1 MRMIAYVANDPL
13 GERVN
18 GQAIWG
24 VEVDHVYEDWG
35 SDQQLQQMLLDCQA
49 HPPTYL
55 LLRRLQELGP
65 TLTIIGDRLQQLEQ
79 LGIEVLAIEQ
89 DYSTRQWQR
98 ASPSEQRQHWLKL
111 SELITQEL
119 RQTRQKQGHAER
131 RLQTLPPPGRAPYGY
146 RRTTEHY
153 GIDKTTAPILRDFF
167 EHYLR
172 YASLRAALRYIEQK
186 YHKKFAVSTGQ
197 RWLTHPVYRGDLLL
211 RNQDIIPNTHPA
223 ILSREE
229 AAQIDRLLRRHRQFA
244 PRTASNPHSLAG
256 LVVCQSCQ
264 GKLTLASVT
273 PRRNSAQSPRYRYLR
288 CLQCPHQP
296 KCPAIAYDA
305 ILTQTIAQICQE
317 LPLAVGRFRSPNL
330 PQITQGIQAK
340 ITQKQQILNQLPGLI
355 QQQILDPET
364 AQLRAYKL
372 QTEIAQLQQQFNQL
386 PPGELTKLTQAIAL
400 PQFWLDLSEI
410 ERRFYF
416 REFIQQIQLI
426 RPGLSTTMLSTPH
439 SPKDWKIA
447 LKFVF

>member
-1 MRMIAYVANDPL
+1 MRIIAYMAHDPL

-35 SDQQLQQMLLDCQA
+35 SDQQLQQMLRDCQD

-65 TLTIIGDRLQQLEQ
+65 TLTIIGDRLQQIEA
-79 LGIEVLAIEQ
+79 LGIEVLTIEQ
-89 DYSTRQWQR
+89 DYSTRQWQK
-98 ASPSEQRQHWLKL
+98 ASPVEQGQQWLKL
-111 SELITQEL
+111 SELMTQEI
-119 RQTRQKQGHAER
+119 RQTRQKQGHTHR

-146 RRTTEHY
+146 RRTPAQY
-153 GIDKTTAPILRDFF
+153 VIDKTTAPILRDFF
-167 EHYLR
+167 EYYLR

-186 YHKKFAVSTGQ
+186 YNKKFAVSTGQ
-197 RWLTHPVYRGDLLL
+197 RWLTHPVYRGDLCFGH
-211 RNQDIIPNTHPA
+211 QDIIPNTHPA

-264 GKLTLASVT
+264 GKLTLASVSPRKNHAQT
-273 PRRNSAQSPRYRYLR
+273 PRYQYLR
-288 CLQCPHQP
+288 CLRCPRQP
-296 KCPAIAYDA
+296 KCPAIAYEA
-305 ILTQTIAQICQE
+305 ILTETIAQICQE
-317 LPLAVGRFRSPNL
+317 LPQAVSRFKSPNL
-330 PQITQGIQAK
+330 IQITQGIQEK
-340 ITQKQQILNQLPGLI
+340 IAQKQQILNQLPSLI
-355 QQQILDPET
+355 QQHILDSET

-386 PPGELTKLTQAIAL
+386 PPGELTNLTQAIAL
-400 PQFWLDLSEI
+400 PQFWLDLSET

-426 RPGLSTTMLSTPH
+426 RPDLATVTPPDSTPPP
-439 SPKDWKIA
+439 SWEIA